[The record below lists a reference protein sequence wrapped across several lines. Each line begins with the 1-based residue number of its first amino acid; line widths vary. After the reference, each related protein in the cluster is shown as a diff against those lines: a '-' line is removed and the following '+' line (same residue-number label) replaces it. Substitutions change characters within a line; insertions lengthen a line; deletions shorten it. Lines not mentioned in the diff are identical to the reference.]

1 MTDANGVPH
10 PLDTIGDVELL
21 REMVKFYGPKRL
33 TELLGWAVFGSLLAF
48 PQSPAEFRRG
58 LEEHGLSKTSMYRA
72 LGDLREFGLY
82 LEKRAGWVAS
92 EPMTKTA
99 ETAWSMGLLG
109 RMGKLRPA

>member
-21 REMVKFYGPKRL
+21 REMVTFFGAKRL
-33 TELLGWAVFGSLLAF
+33 TELLGWAVLGSFLAF

-58 LEEHGLSKTSMYRA
+58 LQAHGLSKSSMYRA
-72 LGDLREFGLY
+72 LVDLREFGVH
-82 LEKRAGWVAS
+82 LEQRAGWVAP

-99 ETAWSMGLLG
+99 ETAWCMGLLG
-109 RMGKLRPA
+109 RMGKLRLA